1 MSLIVKRCS
10 ALAILAIAML
20 LPQAKQVNTSEQGLY
35 LIADFEGCQLTPY
48 QCSAGVWTQGI
59 GHTAG
64 VIPGKAI
71 TPTQAAQ
78 DLLEDIL
85 QVERRMAACLPKE
98 MPQATYDAV
107 TAFAFNVGTVAACR
121 STLVY
126 FLNQGQ
132 WQQACDQ
139 LPRWIYVN
147 GVKNRGLER
156 RRTAE
161 RQLCLQGLGTPN
173 TTSFPGKEQLAQ

>member
-1 MSLIVKRCS
+1 MNSIVKRCS

-20 LPQAKQVNTSEQGLY
+20 LPQANHIKTSEQGLY

-48 QCSAGVWTQGI
+48 QCSAGVWTQGV

-71 TPTQAAQ
+71 TPVQAAEN
-78 DLLEDIL
+78 LLADIRR
-85 QVERRMAACLPKE
+85 VESRMAACLPQQI
-98 MPQATYDAV
+98 PQATYDAV
-107 TAFAFNVGTVAACR
+107 MAFAFNVGTGAACR

-126 FLNQGQ
+126 FLNHGQ

-156 RRTAE
+156 RRAAE
-161 RQLCLQGLGTPN
+161 RELCLKGLSTSN

>member
-1 MSLIVKRCS
+1 MNSIVKRCS
-10 ALAILAIAML
+10 AVVILAIAML
-20 LPQAKQVNTSEQGLY
+20 LPQAKHIRTSEQGLH

-48 QCSAGVWTQGI
+48 QCSAGVWTQGV

-64 VIPGKAI
+64 VIPGKTV
-71 TPTQAAQ
+71 TPTQAAEN
-78 DLLEDIL
+78 LLEDIL
-85 QVERRMAACLPKE
+85 RMEKRMAACLPQE
-98 MPQATYDAV
+98 MPQAVYDAV
-107 TAFAFNVGTVAACR
+107 MAFAFNVGSGAACR

-156 RRTAE
+156 RRAAE
-161 RQLCLQGLGTPN
+161 REMCLQGLST
-173 TTSFPGKEQLAQ
+173 

>member
-20 LPQAKQVNTSEQGLY
+20 LPQAKQINTSEQGLS
-35 LIADFEGCQLTPY
+35 LIAHFEGCQLTPY
-48 QCSAGVWTQGI
+48 QCSAGVWTQGV

-64 VIPGKAI
+64 VIPGNSI
-71 TPTQAAQ
+71 TPMRAAEN
-78 DLLEDIL
+78 LLEDIRR
-85 QVERRMAACLPKE
+85 VEKRMAACLPQRV
-98 MPQATYDAV
+98 PQAIYDAV
-107 TAFAFNVGTVAACR
+107 VAFAFNVGTGAACR

-156 RRTAE
+156 RRSAE
-161 RQLCLQGLGTPN
+161 RELCLKGLSTPHTN
-173 TTSFPGKEQLAQ
+173 RFPGKEQLAQ